1 MRRSPRQLL
10 VLFALPVLALIFTP
24 QTTAAQGGT
33 IRGRPLRRSD
43 KRTLPV
49 HSAGADWTMSGLWEG
64 RLFPGTPLPHTH
76 ILQLDCGARAGSP
89 Y

>member
-1 MRRSPRQLL
+1 MRRSLRQLL

-43 KRTLPV
+43 TTDATCTLGW
-49 HSAGADWTMSGLWEG
+49 S
-64 RLFPGTPLPHTH
+64 
-76 ILQLDCGARAGSP
+76 
-89 Y
+89 